1 MPSVFSPRRR
11 PLLGGLAAA
20 SLALLSACASL
31 GDAEPPPVAMKH
43 SVVAVTD
50 QAELVRFNPGQP
62 QQWLGAPV
70 KLQGLAAGERL
81 LGIDFRISRGVLFG
95 LTSGGRLVTIDT
107 ASGRLSP
114 VGSGAP
120 LALPGGGGGR
130 YGFDFNPAADRV
142 RVVAEDGSNLR
153 LHPDTGAV
161 AATDPNLRYAEGDAR
176 AGQAPRV
183 TAAGYTYNKRD
194 DKLTTNYALDIA
206 AGSLVM
212 QGSLEGTT
220 PVVSPNTGLLR
231 TVGALGT
238 GAVDDAAFDIADV
251 DNTALAALRVG
262 GRTRLHRVDLAT
274 GRATLL
280 GTVGQ
285 GRALWGMAIEP

>member
-1 MPSVFSPRRR
+1 MRFSSA
-11 PLLGGLAAA
+11 LSSAAVLGLVGVLAG
-20 SLALLSACASL
+20 CASPTDTES
-31 GDAEPPPVAMKH
+31 GREPPPVAMKH

-62 QQWLGAPV
+62 QRLLGAPV

-95 LTSGGRLVTIDT
+95 LTSGGRLVTIDL

-120 LALPGGGGGR
+120 VALPGGGAGR

-161 AATDPNLRYAEGDAR
+161 AATDPALRYADGDVR

-206 AGSLVM
+206 AGTLVM
-212 QGSLEGTT
+212 QGSLEAAT

-231 TVGALGT
+231 TVGALGS

-262 GRTRLHRVDLAT
+262 GRTRLHRVDLVT

-280 GTVGQ
+280 GTVGD